1 MWNLYSLCSSTGENN
16 LDTRTTEQF
25 STEPFVAM
33 MGVSIICDQFSA
45 SFHVLL
51 KVTWAAEAVPMHQAV
66 SHKYFEVELW
76 E

>member
-1 MWNLYSLCSSTGENN
+1 MLVNACNLHSLCSITGENN

-51 KVTWAAEAVPMHQAV
+51 KAAEAVPMHQTV
-66 SHKYFEVELW
+66 GHKYFEVEL
-76 E
+76 